1 MLNLYYIASSGLQTG
16 QQALSVIGNNLA
28 NATNPNYSRQNII
41 LGAAGGRVTAT
52 GFIGNGVRV
61 EGVARAFDE
70 YANERVRG
78 TETLLRASGA
88 HYDKMSALDL
98 EFSRTDNGI
107 DTKLNS
113 LFNALKDISKVPTN
127 GNYRSSAF
135 TALKE
140 LTGRFNKLSDELIKQ
155 EQKNNQ
161 DIRQSVNFINQ
172 LTGQLASLN
181 REISNRQSI
190 DGGGAYD
197 LLDRRD
203 ALLQALSQQTGINTQ
218 IDSRTGAVNVT
229 LSNGHMLV
237 SGDKAN
243 ALEVTTDNNNP
254 GRQVIAYRDAE
265 NAIIPLQ
272 DSLLDKGVLGGLL
285 AFRNQDLPEIRD
297 RLNELALHLSQR
309 FNEVNKQGYDA
320 NGEKGKDLFSYALPN
335 AIANGKNQGEAS
347 LSVTALNTDPAAE
360 GGVAKPQEYT
370 LRFENGT
377 WQVTGTADGRKVEST
392 FVDGKLTFEGV
403 TVAVKGDAQ
412 EGDSYQL
419 NPFNGIADSVAVSI
433 KNGDE
438 IAAASEKDPQDTDGK
453 ETGNNGNSIALGNIQ
468 HEKLINGGTL
478 SDAYAGL
485 IGYVGTTTRNL
496 METASSQEKA
506 FQDAYVERSEKT
518 GVNLN
523 QEYVQMEMFRQYY
536 NASAQLLQTA
546 NSLLDTLLT
555 IR

>member
-52 GFIGNGVRV
+52 GYIGNGVRV

-88 HYDKMSALDL
+88 HYDKMSSLDL

-113 LFNALKDISKVPTN
+113 LFNVLKDISKVPTN

-161 DIRQSVNFINQ
+161 DIRQSVNNINQ

-190 DGGGAYD
+190 EGCGAYD

-297 RLNELALHLSQR
+297 RLNELALHLSHR

-347 LSVTALNTDPAAE
+347 LSVTALNTDPATE

-403 TVAVKGDAQ
+403 TVAVKGDPQ

-468 HEKLINGGTL
+468 HEKLINGATL

-536 NASAQLLQTA
+536 NASAQVLQTA

>member
-161 DIRQSVNFINQ
+161 DIRQSVNVMNQ

-265 NAIIPLQ
+265 NVIIPLQ

>member
-88 HYDKMSALDL
+88 HYDKMSSLDL

-140 LTGRFNKLSDELIKQ
+140 LTGCFNKLSDELIKQ

-161 DIRQSVNFINQ
+161 DIRQSVNVINQ

-297 RLNELALHLSQR
+297 RLNELALHLSNR

-335 AIANGKNQGEAS
+335 AIANGKNQGKAS

-468 HEKLINGGTL
+468 HEKLINGATL

-536 NASAQLLQTA
+536 NASAQVLQTA

>member
-161 DIRQSVNFINQ
+161 DIRQSVNVINQ

>member
-28 NATNPNYSRQNII
+28 NATNPYYSRQNII
-41 LGAAGGRVTAT
+41 LGAAGGRVTST
-52 GFIGNGVRV
+52 GHIGNGVRV

-78 TETLLRASGA
+78 TETLLRASSA
-88 HYDKMSALDL
+88 HYDKMSSLDL

-113 LFNALKDISKVPTN
+113 LFNALKDISTVPKN
-127 GNYRSSAF
+127 SNYRSSAF

-140 LTGRFNKLSDELIKQ
+140 LTGRFNKLSDELSKQ

-161 DIRQSVNFINQ
+161 DIRQSVNNINQ

-285 AFRNQDLPEIRD
+285 AFHNQDLPEIRD
-297 RLNELALHLSQR
+297 RLNELALHLSNR
-309 FNEVNKQGYDA
+309 FNQVNKQGYDD
-320 NGEKGKDLFSYALPN
+320 NGKEGEDLFSYALPN
-335 AIANGKNQGEAS
+335 SIANGRNQGEAS
-347 LSVTALNTDPAAE
+347 LSVTGLNTDPDAV
-360 GGVAKPQEYT
+360 GGVAKPQDYT

-377 WQVTGTADGRKVEST
+377 WQVKGTADGRKVEST
-392 FVDGKLTFEGV
+392 FVDDKLTFEGV
-403 TVAVKGDAQ
+403 TVAVEGDPQ

-438 IAAASEKDPQDTDGK
+438 IAAASKKEPQDTDGK

-468 HEKLINGGTL
+468 HEKLINGATL

-485 IGYVGTTTRNL
+485 IGYVGTTTLNL
-496 METASSQEKA
+496 RETSSSQEKA

-536 NASAQLLQTA
+536 NASAQVLQTA

>member
-52 GFIGNGVRV
+52 GYIGNGVRV

-78 TETLLRASGA
+78 TETLLRVSGA
-88 HYDKMSALDL
+88 HYDKMSSLDL

-113 LFNALKDISKVPTN
+113 LFNALKNISKVPTN

-161 DIRQSVNFINQ
+161 DIRQSVNVINQ

-297 RLNELALHLSQR
+297 RLNELARHLSHR

-320 NGEKGKDLFSYALPN
+320 NGEKGKNLFSYALPN

-347 LSVTALNTDPAAE
+347 LSVTALNTDPATE

-419 NPFNGIADSVAVSI
+419 NPFNGIADSMAVSI

-468 HEKLINGGTL
+468 HDKLINGATL

-536 NASAQLLQTA
+536 NASAQVLQTA

>member
-1 MLNLYYIASSGLQTG
+1 MRG
-16 QQALSVIGNNLA
+16 
-28 NATNPNYSRQNII
+28 
-41 LGAAGGRVTAT
+41 
-52 GFIGNGVRV
+52 
-61 EGVARAFDE
+61 GVARAFDE

-88 HYDKMSALDL
+88 HYDKMSAMDL

-113 LFNALKDISKVPTN
+113 LFNALKDTSKVPTN

-161 DIRQSVNFINQ
+161 DIRQSVNVINQ

-243 ALEVTTDNNNP
+243 ALEVTADNNNP

-335 AIANGKNQGEAS
+335 AIANGKNQGKAS
-347 LSVTALNTDPAAE
+347 LSVTALNTDSTAE

-377 WQVTGTADGRKVEST
+377 WQVTGTDDGRKVEST
-392 FVDGKLTFEGV
+392 FVEGKLMFEGV

-412 EGDSYQL
+412 GGDSYQL
-419 NPFNGIADSVAVSI
+419 NAFNGIADSVAVSI

>member
-52 GFIGNGVRV
+52 GFIGNGVCV

-88 HYDKMSALDL
+88 HYDKMSAMDL

-113 LFNALKDISKVPTN
+113 LFNALKDTSKVPTN

-161 DIRQSVNFINQ
+161 DIRQSVNVINQ

-243 ALEVTTDNNNP
+243 ALEVTADNNNP

-335 AIANGKNQGEAS
+335 AIANGKNQGKAS
-347 LSVTALNTDPAAE
+347 LSVTALNTDSTAE

-377 WQVTGTADGRKVEST
+377 WQVTGTDDGRKVEST
-392 FVDGKLTFEGV
+392 FVEGKLMFEGV

-412 EGDSYQL
+412 GGDSYQL
-419 NPFNGIADSVAVSI
+419 NAFNGIADSVAVSI

>member
-1 MLNLYYIASSGLQTG
+1 VTSTG
-16 QQALSVIGNNLA
+16 
-28 NATNPNYSRQNII
+28 Y
-41 LGAAGGRVTAT
+41 
-52 GFIGNGVRV
+52 FGNGVRV
-61 EGVARAFDE
+61 DGVARAFDE
-70 YANERVRG
+70 YTNERVRG
-78 TETLLRASGA
+78 TETLLRASDA
-88 HYDKMSALDL
+88 YYAKMSSLDL
-98 EFSRTDNGI
+98 EFSMTDDGI

-113 LFNALKDISKVPTN
+113 LFNALKDISKEPMN

-135 TALKE
+135 AALKE
-140 LTGRFNKLSDELIKQ
+140 LTGRFNKLSNKLIKQ

-161 DIRQSVNFINQ
+161 DIRQSVNNINQ

-181 REISNRQSI
+181 REISNSQSI
-190 DGGGAYD
+190 DGGSAYD

-203 ALLQALSQQTGINTQ
+203 ELLQALSQQTGINTQ
-218 IDSRTGAVNVT
+218 IDRRTGAVNVT

-243 ALEVTTDNNNP
+243 ALEVTTDKNNP
-254 GRQVIAYRDAE
+254 GRQVIAYRGAE

-285 AFRNQDLPEIRD
+285 AFRNQDLPEIHN
-297 RLNELALHLSQR
+297 RLNELALHLSNR
-309 FNEVNKQGYDA
+309 FNKVNQQGYDA
-320 NGEKGKDLFSYALPN
+320 KGEKGKDIFSYKFPK
-335 AIANGKNQGEAS
+335 AIANGKNQGKVG
-347 LSVTALNTDPAAE
+347 LSIALNTDSTTT

-370 LRFENGT
+370 LSFKNSQ
-377 WQVTGTADGRKVEST
+377 WKITGTANGRKVEST
-392 FVDGKLTFEGV
+392 VVGGKLTFEGV
-403 TVAVKGDAQ
+403 TVAVEGDPQ

-419 NPFNGIADSVAVSI
+419 NPFNGIADSLEVSI

-438 IAAASEKDPQDTDGK
+438 IAAASEKEPQDTDGK

-468 HEKLINGGTL
+468 HEKLINDATF

-485 IGYVGTTTRNL
+485 IGYVGTITRNL

-506 FQDAYVERSEKT
+506 FQDAYMTLSEKT

-523 QEYVQMEMFRQYY
+523 QEYVRMEMFRQYY
-536 NASAQLLQTA
+536 NSSAQVLQTA

>member
-52 GFIGNGVRV
+52 GYIGNGVRV

-78 TETLLRASGA
+78 TETLLQASGA
-88 HYDKMSALDL
+88 HYDKMSSLDL

-140 LTGRFNKLSDELIKQ
+140 LTGRFNKLSDELVKQ

-161 DIRQSVNFINQ
+161 DIRQSVNNINQ

-203 ALLQALSQQTGINTQ
+203 ALLRALSQQTGINTQ

-254 GRQVIAYRDAE
+254 GRQLIAYRDAE

-297 RLNELALHLSQR
+297 RLNELALHLSNR

-347 LSVTALNTDPAAE
+347 LSVTALNTDPATE

-392 FVDGKLTFEGV
+392 FVDGKLTFKGV

-468 HEKLINGGTL
+468 HEKLINGATL
-478 SDAYAGL
+478 SDAYAGV

-496 METASSQEKA
+496 KETASSQEKA
-506 FQDAYVERSEKT
+506 FKDAYVERSEKT

-536 NASAQLLQTA
+536 NASAQVLQTA